1 MYFFSSFPTKTVI
14 KGYHMNVK
22 LILLFSY
29 FLLISACNSQEE
41 NESTITVQKSSVSLV
56 SLRVLDL
63 IFTST
68 ENRAFQFHDHV
79 FSTGAKDLIFKN
91 NQDTTKVF
99 SFNLNYDELL
109 QFETELPNG
118 NYDLHFEFEAENV
131 SNFLPFRVN
140 ISDISLTGTEKRIDI
155 APYTTYSLVRIDT
168 SFLNADMPPFLESNK
183 FGKKEL
189 ILHPNG
195 DHYYLYIDASN
206 EEIRLNFKENIFDTE
221 LFETLV
227 VESRYLY
234 KKALTSLPI
243 GPSSERFSR
252 RIKGSLNPGIG
263 FWEYLP
269 AGYGLG
275 NKWPLILYF
284 HGLGDNGNGSSD
296 LYRVLYTGLPNLIS
310 EDKWPI
316 TATASNAAST
326 AGDAFVVLS
335 MQNDSG
341 CPTADKVND
350 FMRWAINEY
359 DIDITRI
366 YLSGYSCGGGGVW
379 NYIGKY
385 ISDDLVAA
393 AVPVAALMGEY
404 IWNRL
409 GCNIGMLPI
418 WAFHGDKDNVTV
430 RNANIPIDGL
440 NNCAN
445 ECSQV
450 VYPENCLAPVDARKT
465 IFREWGHNIWPIT
478 YKLDSRWGHDIYAWM
493 LSHVNGDAKL

>member
-1 MYFFSSFPTKTVI
+1 
-14 KGYHMNVK
+14 MNVK

-29 FLLISACNSQEE
+29 FLLFSACNYRRE
-41 NESTITVQKSSVSLV
+41 NEAIIVVPKASASMV
-56 SLRVLDL
+56 SLRVLDI
-63 IFTST
+63 IFTSK
-68 ENRAFQFHDHV
+68 ENRASQFHDHI
-79 FSTGAKDLIFKN
+79 FFKGNKDLIFKN
-91 NQDTTKVF
+91 NQDTNKVF
-99 SFNLNYDELL
+99 SFSLNYDQLL
-109 QFETELPNG
+109 EFETELPNG
-118 NYDLHFEFEAENV
+118 NYDLNFEFEAENF
-131 SNFLPFRVN
+131 SNYLPFRLNVSN
-140 ISDISLTGTEKRIDI
+140 ISLTGTKKRIDI
-155 APYTTYSLVRIDT
+155 APQTAYSLVKIDT
-168 SFLNADMPPFLESNK
+168 SFLNADMLPFIESNK

-189 ILHPNG
+189 ILHPSG
-195 DHYYLYIDASN
+195 DHYYLYINTSN
-206 EEIRLNFKENIFDTE
+206 EEIRLNFKEKIFDTE
-221 LFETLV
+221 LSETLV
-227 VESRYLY
+227 LEPRDLY

-243 GPSSERFSR
+243 GPSSERFTK
-252 RIKGSLNPGIG
+252 RIKGSLNPHIG

-284 HGLGDNGNGSSD
+284 HGLGDNGNGNSD
-296 LYRVLYTGLPNLIS
+296 LYRVLYTGPPNLIS

-359 DIDITRI
+359 EIDITRI

-385 ISDDLVAA
+385 ISDDLIAA

-418 WAFHGDKDNVTV
+418 WAFHGDDDNVTV

-440 NNCAN
+440 NNCATK
-445 ECSQV
+445 CFQD
-450 VYPENCLAPVDARKT
+450 VYSENCLAPVDARKT
-465 IFREWGHNIWPIT
+465 IFKGWGHNIWPIT

-493 LSHVNGDAKL
+493 LSHINYDAKL

>member
-1 MYFFSSFPTKTVI
+1 M
-14 KGYHMNVK
+14 
-22 LILLFSY
+22 
-29 FLLISACNSQEE
+29 
-41 NESTITVQKSSVSLV
+41 
-56 SLRVLDL
+56 
-63 IFTST
+63 
-68 ENRAFQFHDHV
+68 
-79 FSTGAKDLIFKN
+79 
-91 NQDTTKVF
+91 
-99 SFNLNYDELL
+99 
-109 QFETELPNG
+109 
-118 NYDLHFEFEAENV
+118 
-131 SNFLPFRVN
+131 
-140 ISDISLTGTEKRIDI
+140 
-155 APYTTYSLVRIDT
+155 
-168 SFLNADMPPFLESNK
+168 
-183 FGKKEL
+183 

-195 DHYYLYIDASN
+195 DHYYLYIDAIN
-206 EEIRLNFKENIFDTE
+206 EEISLNFKENIFGTK
-221 LFETLV
+221 LFETLILAP
-227 VESRYLY
+227 YDLY
-234 KKALTSLPI
+234 KKALTSLPN

-252 RIKGSLNPGIG
+252 IVKGSRNPSIG
-263 FWEYLP
+263 YWEYLP

-284 HGLGDNGNGSSD
+284 HGLGDNGNGNSD

-359 DIDITRI
+359 DIDIKRI

-404 IWNRL
+404 TWNRL
-409 GCNIGMLPI
+409 GCNLGIIPI
-418 WAFHGDKDNVTV
+418 WAFHGDEDYVTV

-445 ECSQV
+445 EC
-450 VYPENCLAPVDARKT
+450 PEDADLEICSVPLDARKT
-465 IFREWGHNIWPIT
+465 IFRGWGHGIWPIT

-493 LSHVNGDAKL
+493 LSHINSDAKL

>member
-1 MYFFSSFPTKTVI
+1 MDVRLVLLFFSFLSFA
-14 KGYHMNVK
+14 
-22 LILLFSY
+22 
-29 FLLISACNSQEE
+29 ACNSQEE
-41 NESTITVQKSSVSLV
+41 NDVTVIVSEDSVSLV
-56 SLRVLDL
+56 SLRVFDL

-68 ENRAFQFHDHV
+68 ENRGLQFHDHI
-79 FSTGAKDLIFKN
+79 FFRSKQDLIFKN
-91 NQDTTKVF
+91 NQDTSKNF
-99 SFNLNYDELL
+99 SYNLSYHELL
-109 QFETELPNG
+109 EFETELPNG
-118 NYDLHFEFEAENV
+118 NYDLYFEFEAENV
-131 SNFLPFRVN
+131 TNFLPFMIN
-140 ISDISLTGTEKRIDI
+140 ISNISLTGTEIQIDI
-155 APYTTYSLVRIDT
+155 APETTYSLVTLDT
-168 SFLNADMPPFLESNK
+168 SFVKTDTLPFLESKK
-183 FGKKEL
+183 FGKKEM

-195 DHYYLYIDASN
+195 DHYYLYIDAIN
-206 EEIRLNFKENIFDTE
+206 EEISLNFKENIFGTE
-221 LFETLV
+221 LFETLILAP
-227 VESRYLY
+227 YDLY
-234 KKALTSLPI
+234 KKALTSLPN

-252 RIKGSLNPGIG
+252 IVKGSRNPSIG
-263 FWEYLP
+263 YWEYLP

-284 HGLGDNGNGSSD
+284 HGLGDNGNGNSD

-359 DIDITRI
+359 DIDIKRI

-404 IWNRL
+404 TWNRL
-409 GCNIGMLPI
+409 GCNMGILPI
-418 WAFHGDKDNVTV
+418 WAFHGDEDNVTV

-440 NNCAN
+440 NNCEN
-445 ECSQV
+445 EC
-450 VYPENCLAPVDARKT
+450 PEDADLEICSVPLDARKT
-465 IFREWGHNIWPIT
+465 IFRGWGHGIWPIT

-493 LSHVNGDAKL
+493 LSHVNYDAKL